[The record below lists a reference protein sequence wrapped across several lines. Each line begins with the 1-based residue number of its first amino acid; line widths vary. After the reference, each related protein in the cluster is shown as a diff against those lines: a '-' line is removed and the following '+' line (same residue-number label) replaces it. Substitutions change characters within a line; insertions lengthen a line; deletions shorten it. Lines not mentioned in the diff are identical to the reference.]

1 MRFLIVDDSVAMRRI
16 LTTTLKRQGYEDV
29 VEAGNGVEALECL
42 STCPVDA
49 IITDWIMPEMDGIEF
64 VRAVRAREDG
74 QQQVPLLMMTTH
86 ATREHIIEA
95 MNAGVT
101 GYILK
106 PFTPDTLQ
114 EKIDALVLAKQREMK
129 PESVEATNP

>member
-1 MRFLIVDDSVAMRRI
+1 MRFLIVDDSIAMRRI

-29 VEAGNGVEALECL
+29 VEAANGLEALDCL
-42 STCPVDA
+42 TASPVDA

-74 QQQVPLLMMTTH
+74 QQVPLLMMTTH

-106 PFTPDTLQ
+106 PFSPDTLQ
-114 EKIDALVLAKQREMK
+114 EKIDALILAKQKDAKSE
-129 PESVEATNP
+129 PVEATNP

>member
-1 MRFLIVDDSVAMRRI
+1 MRFLIVDDSIAMRRI

-29 VEAGNGVEALECL
+29 VEAANGLEALDCL
-42 STCPVDA
+42 TASPFDA

-74 QQQVPLLMMTTH
+74 QQVPLLMMTTH

-114 EKIDALVLAKQREMK
+114 EKIDALVLAKQK
-129 PESVEATNP
+129 DAKADPVEATNP

>member
-1 MRFLIVDDSVAMRRI
+1 MRFLIVDDSIAMRRI
-16 LTTTLKRQGYEDV
+16 LSATLKRQGYEDV
-29 VEAGNGVEALECL
+29 VEASNGREALGCL
-42 STCPVDA
+42 ESGPFDA
-49 IITDWIMPEMDGIEF
+49 IITDWIMPEMDGIDL

-74 QQQVPLLMMTTH
+74 QQVPMLMITTH

-114 EKIDALVLAKQREMK
+114 EKIDALVLGKKESREQR
-129 PESVEATNP
+129 VEATNA